1 MNHLIETNRI
11 SEYSN
16 TAPGVEKNIKRPGK
30 EKDQRKLLC
39 ADAISWVLTEGCCGK
54 GEEKCVSGE
63 GAHLQPRAQ
72 GNLRLGGVPQ
82 IHH

>member
-30 EKDQRKLLC
+30 RKGSKKAVMC
-39 ADAISWVLTEGCCGK
+39 
-54 GEEKCVSGE
+54 
-63 GAHLQPRAQ
+63 
-72 GNLRLGGVPQ
+72 
-82 IHH
+82 